1 MKVAIIGLGFMG
13 GMHAQIYKALP
24 GVELVAVASL
34 DVAGAKDKVA
44 KLGLDAEVFDDFDTL
59 LANTDVDVIDI
70 CLPTDLHAETAIKAA
85 NAGKHLFIEKPLS
98 LTLENCE
105 AIQAAISQGG
115 VFSQVGH
122 CIRFWPEYVALKK
135 FIDSGKA
142 GALKSISLHRRAARP
157 TYSQYDWLNDETR
170 SGGAAVDLH
179 IHDADFII
187 HLFGLPN
194 AVKSQATRGRS
205 GNDHIFTHYQYA
217 DVTVH
222 GEGGWDYPE
231 HYGFSMAFEAIFE
244 NGSLSYDSASGKAP
258 TVVLNDTP
266 AMELEVIQPGPKQST
281 IGEGNLSSLGGYYN
295 ELEYFINCLTEN
307 MAPQIATV
315 AQATESLR
323 VILAELKSA
332 ETGKVVQL

>member
-24 GVELVAVASL
+24 DVELVAVASL
-34 DVAGAKDKVA
+34 DVAGAKEKIA
-44 KLGLDAEVFDDFDTL
+44 KLGLDANVFADFDTL
-59 LANTDVDVIDI
+59 LANTDVDAIDI

-85 NAGKHLFIEKPLS
+85 SAGKHLFIEKPLS
-98 LTLENCE
+98 LSLENCE
-105 AIQAAISQGG
+105 AIQDAINQAG
-115 VFSQVGH
+115 VYSQVGH

-135 FIDSGKA
+135 FIDSKKA
-142 GALKSISLHRRAARP
+142 GALKSISLHRRTARP

-170 SGGAAVDLH
+170 SGGAAFDLH
-179 IHDADFII
+179 IHDADFVI

-205 GNDHIFTHYQYA
+205 GNDHIFTQYEYA
-217 DVTVH
+217 DVAVH

-258 TVVLNDTP
+258 TSVVNNET
-266 AMELEVIQPGPKQST
+266 AVELDVIQAGPKEST

-295 ELEYFINCLTEN
+295 ELEYFTNCIKAN
-307 MAPQIATV
+307 KAPEIATV
-315 AQATESLR
+315 AQATDSIR
-323 VILAELKSA
+323 VLLAELKSA
-332 ETGKVVQL
+332 ESGTIVQL